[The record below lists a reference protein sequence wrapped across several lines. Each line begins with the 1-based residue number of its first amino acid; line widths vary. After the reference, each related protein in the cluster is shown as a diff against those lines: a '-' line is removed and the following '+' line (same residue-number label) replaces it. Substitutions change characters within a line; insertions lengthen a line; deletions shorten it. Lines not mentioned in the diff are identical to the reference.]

1 MENEY
6 NINNN
11 NDNNKQIDISE
22 ELKKSIETLIL
33 YRSLYI
39 LKKKYETKKDIIR
52 KIYNSFNL
60 DINENV
66 DKYYSYQVSIDNFEI
81 IAKTVFEKCNI
92 LLIILNNPKD
102 ILLSNL
108 FLNINNKIE
117 EMISIFKDI
126 KKYISD
132 EKNSLVKKYNNLF
145 YEKKI
150 KVKMIKNII
159 ELKQQNKIEKKEKQ
173 IEIKKEKEKE
183 DNVIIKEEKEEIKEE
198 IEIQRKIVEYN
209 RKGKIIKT
217 YNITTNDNLT
227 LIINEEKNKNE
238 KIKNKR
244 IIKKEKYFKLNENN
258 DNKRYEI
265 KEEKNKKKEI
275 IPKNIINLIDIEN
288 DKNYNNIMYIET
300 LPLIIADF
308 IQQFPFYT
316 IIEIEDELN
325 EELNILFD
333 KELVEKINNYEEAL
347 KNKNDKIINEEYQNY
362 INKKNKLENNIKI
375 YENLINEK
383 KSKNENTSYL
393 EDMLEKLLMNNVI
406 VKINY

>member
-1 MENEY
+1 
-6 NINNN
+6 
-11 NDNNKQIDISE
+11 
-22 ELKKSIETLIL
+22 
-33 YRSLYI
+33 
-39 LKKKYETKKDIIR
+39 
-52 KIYNSFNL
+52 
-60 DINENV
+60 
-66 DKYYSYQVSIDNFEI
+66 
-81 IAKTVFEKCNI
+81 
-92 LLIILNNPKD
+92 
-102 ILLSNL
+102 
-108 FLNINNKIE
+108 
-117 EMISIFKDI
+117 MISIFKDI

-159 ELKQQNKIEKKEKQ
+159 ELKQQNKIEEKEKQ

-265 KEEKNKKKEI
+265 KEEKSKKKEI
-275 IPKNIINLIDIEN
+275 IPKNIINLKDIEN

-308 IQQFPFYT
+308 IQ
-316 IIEIEDELN
+316 
-325 EELNILFD
+325 
-333 KELVEKINNYEEAL
+333 
-347 KNKNDKIINEEYQNY
+347 
-362 INKKNKLENNIKI
+362 
-375 YENLINEK
+375 
-383 KSKNENTSYL
+383 
-393 EDMLEKLLMNNVI
+393 
-406 VKINY
+406 

>member
-6 NINNN
+6 HINNN

-126 KKYISD
+126 KKYIFD
-132 EKNSLVKKYNNLF
+132 EKNSLVKKYNNIF

-159 ELKQQNKIEKKEKQ
+159 ELKQQNKIEEKEKQ

-258 DNKRYEI
+258 DNKRYPI
-265 KEEKNKKKEI
+265 KEEKNKKK
-275 IPKNIINLIDIEN
+275 K
-288 DKNYNNIMYIET
+288 
-300 LPLIIADF
+300 
-308 IQQFPFYT
+308 
-316 IIEIEDELN
+316 
-325 EELNILFD
+325 
-333 KELVEKINNYEEAL
+333 
-347 KNKNDKIINEEYQNY
+347 
-362 INKKNKLENNIKI
+362 
-375 YENLINEK
+375 
-383 KSKNENTSYL
+383 
-393 EDMLEKLLMNNVI
+393 
-406 VKINY
+406 

>member
-6 NINNN
+6 HINNN

-132 EKNSLVKKYNNLF
+132 EKNSLVKKYNNIF

-159 ELKQQNKIEKKEKQ
+159 ELKQQNKIEEKEKQ

-183 DNVIIKEEKEEIKEE
+183 KEDNVIVKEEKEEIKEE

-209 RKGKIIKT
+209 RKEKIIKT

-258 DNKRYEI
+258 DNKRYPI
-265 KEEKNKKKEI
+265 KEEKNKKK
-275 IPKNIINLIDIEN
+275 K
-288 DKNYNNIMYIET
+288 
-300 LPLIIADF
+300 
-308 IQQFPFYT
+308 
-316 IIEIEDELN
+316 
-325 EELNILFD
+325 
-333 KELVEKINNYEEAL
+333 
-347 KNKNDKIINEEYQNY
+347 
-362 INKKNKLENNIKI
+362 
-375 YENLINEK
+375 
-383 KSKNENTSYL
+383 
-393 EDMLEKLLMNNVI
+393 
-406 VKINY
+406 